1 MLIRNPEWIWEGK
14 EAAVIGQKGLFLL
27 FENFCN
33 ISKFTSKLD
42 IDRLQHVFID
52 QKPVSNVE
60 LQMCRKLG
68 EANLTIKFGTCKVR
82 RLKRAKRTLLYK
94 MLAAGPV
101 DSLYICIYIYL

>member
-1 MLIRNPEWIWEGK
+1 M
-14 EAAVIGQKGLFLL
+14 

-42 IDRLQHVFID
+42 IDRFQHVFID
-52 QKPVSNVE
+52 QKPVLNVE

-94 MLAAGPV
+94 MLANAGPAHSV
-101 DSLYICIYIYL
+101 YMYIRMLLFRPRLNIVNFLSILGRKYS